1 MLRCNKHIQVL
12 NISYTTRETKTIT
25 MRKSIACGL
34 LLAAVIAVCFD
45 LNDATCGHGVSC
57 PSGYIYNPH
66 SSTCYKIVTLSK
78 KWDDA
83 KAYCEGNGDR
93 LAVFDS
99 LESISW
105 ARQMRKN
112 HSAWKGHINK
122 YIWIGGRDYHGVWQW
137 DGKLK
142 KDIVVE
148 DWYQSPH
155 NLGGPKDCLGL
166 FADSND
172 LKWDDGTCTSAEYF
186 MCEKY

>member
-1 MLRCNKHIQVL
+1 L
-12 NISYTTRETKTIT
+12 NLKYLV
-25 MRKSIACGL
+25 KSKYI
-34 LLAAVIAVCFD
+34 FSSD
-45 LNDATCGHGVSC
+45 GVSC

-112 HSAWKGHINK
+112 HS
-122 YIWIGGRDYHGVWQW
+122 
-137 DGKLK
+137 GKL
-142 KDIVVE
+142 
-148 DWYQSPH
+148 
-155 NLGGPKDCLGL
+155 L
-166 FADSND
+166 
-172 LKWDDGTCTSAEYF
+172 
-186 MCEKY
+186 